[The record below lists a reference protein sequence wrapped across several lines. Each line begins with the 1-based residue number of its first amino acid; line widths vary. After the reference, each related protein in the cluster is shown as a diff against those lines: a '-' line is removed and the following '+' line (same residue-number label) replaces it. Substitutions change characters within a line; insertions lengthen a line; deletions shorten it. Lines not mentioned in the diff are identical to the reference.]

1 MFTLVTMKPMRL
13 PSELALADL
22 MFINWGTCCE
32 TVLLNNNTGS
42 LYKGRGKERGEEGR
56 KERGR
61 KSEEDKE

>member
-42 LYKGRGKERGEEGR
+42 LYKGGREGKGRGGEER
-56 KERGR
+56 KG
-61 KSEEDKE
+61 KKE